1 MPLVDQSRSRFS
13 LVRPRLRQVGKPLE
27 YFSHIPQ
34 AQQMRPL
41 YVFIR
46 AFPDVNLF
54 ITYDSPALLSRL
66 IIIINQSKTE
76 NSLPAKLDCHDRKT
90 TLLSKN
96 AMCPLSLSVRNFR
109 ISRDLSEGR
118 SSLFARLWSIK
129 PIFTSQPSQHFHGQ
143 PLTFSDIFV

>member
-90 TLLSKN
+90 TLLSK
-96 AMCPLSLSVRNFR
+96 
-109 ISRDLSEGR
+109 
-118 SSLFARLWSIK
+118 K
-129 PIFTSQPSQHFHGQ
+129 
-143 PLTFSDIFV
+143 